1 MSEPEQNAVVV
12 FLLVYSGRP
21 DPSWPL
27 DQSGIADV
35 AARFAD
41 ARGQA
46 LRVPTPPPRLGYRGF
61 RIENRPRVGQLP
73 PVLLVGGGAVVE
85 ATEKGDAEAWA
96 DVARLETW
104 LLENARSQGHEKLLQ
119 AAGAPL
125 RPDEPRPA

>member
-27 DQSGIADV
+27 DQAGVADV
-35 AARFAD
+35 AARLAD
-41 ARGQA
+41 VRGRA
-46 LRVPTPPPRLGYRGF
+46 LPVPTPPPRLGYRGF
-61 RIENRPRVGQLP
+61 RIENRPRVDRLP

-85 ATEKGDAEAWA
+85 ATEKGDSEAWA
-96 DVARLETW
+96 DVADLEPW

-125 RPDEPRPA
+125 RRDEPGTA